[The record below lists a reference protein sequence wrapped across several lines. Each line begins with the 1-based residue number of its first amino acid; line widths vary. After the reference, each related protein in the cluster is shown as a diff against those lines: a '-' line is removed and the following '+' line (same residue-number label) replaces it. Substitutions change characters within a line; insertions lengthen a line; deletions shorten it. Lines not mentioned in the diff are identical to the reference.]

1 MISGVKI
8 FKILSNSKVL
18 YMDIPIFLIKFFF
31 YIYLVPYLLS
41 STYLNLVEVKDH
53 ELVLH
58 INYLHYTMIILL
70 L

>member
-31 YIYLVPYLLS
+31 LYLFSTLLTIFHLS
-41 STYLNLVEVKDH
+41 EFSGSKGS
-53 ELVLH
+53 
-58 INYLHYTMIILL
+58 
-70 L
+70 